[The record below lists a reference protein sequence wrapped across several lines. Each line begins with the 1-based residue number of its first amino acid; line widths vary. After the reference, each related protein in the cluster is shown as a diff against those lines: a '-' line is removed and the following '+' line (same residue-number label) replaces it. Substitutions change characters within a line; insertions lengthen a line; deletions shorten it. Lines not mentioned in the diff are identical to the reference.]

1 MGCNICQNNI
11 EYLSEKEIK
20 PSTNQINQKDNKNVP
35 STSEN
40 KSETKAN
47 ISSPNLKIK
56 KDFLNN
62 INKNNNDINKET
74 NNNNIINLIAKDND
88 NDNNKD
94 KDNRELKNQEDENKI
109 LQLNKNDINS
119 GNQNIVEVSK
129 ILSSN
134 KKDYDTRVIDLINEI
149 RSNPSE
155 YSKIIINNIQYIS
168 KEIKIEA
175 NDETGQN
182 EEKEEIYFQKKV
194 KVKLYKGEKAFIEAA
209 DNLKYMEPMKELIIK
224 EEIKLNIPN
233 NKDEMNDNNFIKEQ
247 LIEIRKNNNINVFF
261 KDSVKNPEVAVLLMI
276 VGDYNNSQNKKRNA
290 ILNPEYK
297 YIAVSSKFIGDL
309 FIAYYTFS
317 K

>member
-1 MGCNICQNNI
+1 MGCNICQNNT
-11 EYLSEKEIK
+11 EYLYEKEIK
-20 PSTNQINQKDNKNVP
+20 PSTNQINQKDNKNIP

-62 INKNNNDINKET
+62 INKNNNDIIKES
-74 NNNNIINLIAKDND
+74 NNNNIINLIDKD

-94 KDNRELKNQEDENKI
+94 NRELKKQEDENKI
-109 LQLNKNDINS
+109 LQPNKNDNNS
-119 GNQNIVEVSK
+119 GNQNIVDVSK

-149 RSNPSE
+149 RANPSG
-155 YSKIIINNIQYIS
+155 YSDIIINNIQYIS

-175 NDETGQN
+175 NDETGKN

-209 DNLKYMEPMKELIIK
+209 DNLKYMQPMKELIFK
-224 EEIKLNIPN
+224 DEIKLNTPN
-233 NKDEMNDNNFIKEQ
+233 NKDEFNNNNFIKEQ
-247 LIEIRKNNNINVFF
+247 LIEIRKNNNVNAFF
-261 KDSVKNPEVAVLLMI
+261 KDNVKNPEVAVLLMI
-276 VGDYNNSQNKKRNA
+276 IGDYNNSQNKKRNA

-297 YIAVSSKFIGDL
+297 YIAVNSKFIGDL

>member
-1 MGCNICQNNI
+1 MGCNICQNNT
-11 EYLSEKEIK
+11 EYLYEKEIK
-20 PSTNQINQKDNKNVP
+20 PSTNQINQKDNKNIP

-62 INKNNNDINKET
+62 INKNNNDIIKES
-74 NNNNIINLIAKDND
+74 NNNNIINLIDKD

-94 KDNRELKNQEDENKI
+94 NRELKKQEDENKI
-109 LQLNKNDINS
+109 LQPNNNDNHS
-119 GNQNIVEVSK
+119 GNQNIVDVSK

-155 YSKIIINNIQYIS
+155 YSRIIINNIQYIS

-182 EEKEEIYFQKKV
+182 EEKEEIFFQKKV

-209 DNLKYMEPMKELIIK
+209 DNLKYMEPMKELIYK

-247 LIEIRKNNNINVFF
+247 LIEIRKNNNISAFF
-261 KDSVKNPEVAVLLMI
+261 KDSVKNPEVGVLLMI